1 MIMMYGMT
9 ALNEYNRKAAQDPQY
24 AAMMRKRPAK
34 KHRTFEIGHGIYFE
48 FWGAHE
54 WEFSVLPLY
63 FDKKTCYH
71 LAHELFT
78 NACCIGPS
86 ADNLH
91 RIVKMARKTVANYL
105 HEQ

>member
-1 MIMMYGMT
+1 MMYGMMVLT
-9 ALNEYNRKAAQDPQY
+9 EYNRKAAQDPQY

-54 WEFSVLPLY
+54 WEFTVLPLY

-71 LAHELFT
+71 LAHQLQT
-78 NACCIGPS
+78 TACCIGPS

-91 RIVKMARKTVANYL
+91 RIVKMARKTIANYL
-105 HEQ
+105 SEQ